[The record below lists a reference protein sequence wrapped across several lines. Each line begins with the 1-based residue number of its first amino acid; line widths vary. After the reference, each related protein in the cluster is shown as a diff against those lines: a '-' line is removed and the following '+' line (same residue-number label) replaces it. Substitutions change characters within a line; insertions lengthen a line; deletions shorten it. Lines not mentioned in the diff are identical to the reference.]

1 MEQDNLKQK
10 VVKGT
15 VWALFERFSNQII
28 MFVVGIVLARLLTPT
43 DYGTVALLS
52 LFLAIASVLAD
63 SGFGLALIQKKN
75 VTELEFNS
83 VFYCSLAV
91 SGTLYIALFVAAP
104 WIAQFYGV
112 PVLVP
117 ILRIQAISLIFN
129 SINSFII
136 FSKTKN

>member
-63 SGFGLALIQKKN
+63 SGFGLALIQKKMLRN
-75 VTELEFNS
+75 WILIQCFIVVLPF
-83 VFYCSLAV
+83 LARF
-91 SGTLYIALFVAAP
+91 T
-104 WIAQFYGV
+104 
-112 PVLVP
+112 
-117 ILRIQAISLIFN
+117 
-129 SINSFII
+129 
-136 FSKTKN
+136 

>member
-52 LFLAIASVLAD
+52 LFLALASVLAD
-63 SGFGLALIQKKN
+63 SGFGLALIQKKD
-75 VTELEFNS
+75 VTELDFNS

-104 WIAQFYGV
+104 W
-112 PVLVP
+112 L
-117 ILRIQAISLIFN
+117 SLIH
-129 SINSFII
+129 I
-136 FSKTKN
+136 